1 MVFSITGNQGNHGC
15 GIAGYQE
22 KVMLNSLSSFTYINQ
37 NMK

>member
-1 MVFSITGNQGNHGC
+1 MVFSCASNQGNHCC

-22 KVMLNSLSSFTYINQ
+22 KVMLNSLSSFKYINE